1 MKAVDQDGRTCL
13 AYARA
18 AASIAMAKSHQ
29 SSNNSVNVDM
39 SVAAAQ
45 SLVELLLSYGCQEM
59 GCCSN
64 STPGTGTL
72 PRRRGSSQTA
82 AVVPQFEK
90 LPSSVI

>member
-1 MKAVDQDGRTCL
+1 MKAVDQEGRTCL

-18 AASIAMAKSHQ
+18 AASIAMAKSQ
-29 SSNNSVNVDM
+29 SANSVNADM

-59 GCCSN
+59 GCN
-64 STPGTGTL
+64 PNTTTGTL
-72 PRRRGSSQTA
+72 PRRRGSQA
-82 AVVPQFEK
+82 VPQFEK